1 MKKLILKTFIILFLA
16 VFSTAS
22 ARGAGDI
29 DLSKIPDGVYKGKC
43 RYYGMFTCEVEVR
56 VRDHRITDIKV
67 FEDRES
73 EYVEQAKGV
82 TKNVIKEQSLKVD
95 TVTGATITSRAIL
108 KAIENALAKKGK

>member
-1 MKKLILKTFIILFLA
+1 
-16 VFSTAS
+16 
-22 ARGAGDI
+22 
-29 DLSKIPDGVYKGKC
+29 
-43 RYYGMFTCEVEVR
+43 EVR